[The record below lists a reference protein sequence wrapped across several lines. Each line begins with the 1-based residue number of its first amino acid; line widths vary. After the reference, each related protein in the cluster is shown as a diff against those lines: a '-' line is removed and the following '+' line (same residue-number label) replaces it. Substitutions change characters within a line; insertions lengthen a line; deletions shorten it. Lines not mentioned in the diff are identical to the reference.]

1 MSGGAGRRGGGG
13 WGRVGGGS
21 LQRLLRWRRRD
32 AAAGCSLRRC
42 AAGVCL
48 CVEYPPSAPRV
59 IGPAPCLTPPYRSK
73 CKLYRYDN
81 DSGEWKER
89 GVGQGRI
96 LQHKANRKIR
106 FLMRQDKTLKIRSN
120 HISEC
125 VGGGVGGWVCRLLG
139 ERAPLPQL
147 RPR

>member
-1 MSGGAGRRGGGG
+1 MWGLAGG
-13 WGRVGGGS
+13 WVP
-21 LQRLLRWRRRD
+21 Q
-32 AAAGCSLRRC
+32 AAACSWCCAGGCQTLQQTARCRVALLVFVRVLRPIVSPCRVRSC
-42 AAGVCL
+42 DRPL
-48 CVEYPPSAPRV
+48 PP
-59 IGPAPCLTPPYRSK
+59 PARPHLYRSK

-120 HISEC
+120 HISE
-125 VGGGVGGWVCRLLG
+125 
-139 ERAPLPQL
+139 
-147 RPR
+147 